1 MRSLRAL
8 RPVTWVVVVT
18 LLSVFLPAAPARA
31 AQGGAQLTIN
41 GSGTVRIDGVPAATG
56 ATVFP
61 GSRISTDGGTTAAVT
76 SGGSRVMI
84 NNSTDAIVS
93 YAGNAMRVDLLCGSA
108 SAMPAPGAAADLVT
122 HGDTSTFVQTG
133 TVRVQ
138 SGAGTLEMLTNQSE
152 TFDGGVHVMSTGAAF
167 DASTINCSCLCAAPV
182 VLTPLAAGSAL
193 LLLLLL
199 GAAAA
204 AATTVVVTT
213 TGGDEGSVVLS
224 NPTP

>member
-1 MRSLRAL
+1 
-8 RPVTWVVVVT
+8 VVVVT
-18 LLSVFLPAAPARA
+18 LISVFVPAAPARA

-56 ATVFP
+56 ATIFP
-61 GSRISTDGGTTAAVT
+61 GSRISTDAGTTAAVT

-108 SAMPAPGAAADLVT
+108 SAMPAAGATADLVT
-122 HGDTSTFVQTG
+122 HGDTSAFVQTG
-133 TVRVQ
+133 TLRVQ
-138 SGAGTLEMLTNQSE
+138 SSAGNVELMTNQSE
-152 TFDGGVHVMSTGAAF
+152 TFDGGIHIMSNGAAF

-182 VLTPLAAGSAL
+182 NLVPIAAGSSL

-204 AATTVVVTT
+204 AATTVIVTT

-224 NPTP
+224 NPAP